1 MAKLPDQM
9 IEEKIITELVA
20 GTVKETIKQ
29 LRRAGMLRSSNDAA
43 YQEIGSRLAAYYR
56 GPGEDKEMDAA
67 LDTLAAEEPDYFG
80 ILPEYYREK
89 TKIEDIGPLIGCDRS
104 TVLRQKKRLCLR
116 LFQLLQ

>member
-1 MAKLPDQM
+1 MAKLPDQL
-9 IEEKIITELVA
+9 IAEEVITEIVA
-20 GTVKETIKQ
+20 GTVRETIKQ
-29 LRRAGMLRSSNDAA
+29 LRKSGMMRSWNDGA
-43 YQEIGSRLAAYYR
+43 YQEIGSRLASYYR
-56 GPGEDKEMDAA
+56 GTEDKEMDAA
-67 LDTLAAEEPDYFG
+67 LDRLAAEEPDYFG

>member
-1 MAKLPDQM
+1 MAKLPDQL
-9 IEEKIITELVA
+9 IAEEVITEIVA

-43 YQEIGSRLAAYYR
+43 YQEIGSRLASYYR
-56 GPGEDKEMDAA
+56 AGAEDKEMDAA
-67 LDTLAAEEPDYFG
+67 LDRLAAEEPDYFG